1 MIESRSSGGRCGG
14 GAVFA
19 TQSAEARVS
28 GTSAAFTEPRLVCGW
43 PYNGSRCGVRAWAE
57 HCGNHQDFNR
67 YQGAAPRPAPPPAGV
82 SKPGVIT
89 LVSAHTSS
97 KHLTSCSV
105 KSTIPSN
112 RSVLAD
118 TVPATTCKKWKILQ
132 YLPISLPIED

>member
-43 PYNGSRCGVRAWAE
+43 PYNGSRCGVRP
-57 HCGNHQDFNR
+57 GPST
-67 YQGAAPRPAPPPAGV
+67 AATIKISTDVKELLLRAAPPPAGV

-89 LVSAHTSS
+89 LTSAQTST

-112 RSVLAD
+112 LSVLAD
-118 TVPATTCKKWKILQ
+118 TVPATTCNNYTLH
-132 YLPISLPIED
+132 YLPISLPMED

>member
-43 PYNGSRCGVRAWAE
+43 PYNGSRCGVRP
-57 HCGNHQDFNR
+57 GPST
-67 YQGAAPRPAPPPAGV
+67 AATIKISTDVKELAPPRRPAACWCQQAWCHHPD
-82 SKPGVIT
+82 
-89 LVSAHTSS
+89 LCQTST

-118 TVPATTCKKWKILQ
+118 TVPATTCNNYNTLH
-132 YLPISLPIED
+132 YLPISLPMED